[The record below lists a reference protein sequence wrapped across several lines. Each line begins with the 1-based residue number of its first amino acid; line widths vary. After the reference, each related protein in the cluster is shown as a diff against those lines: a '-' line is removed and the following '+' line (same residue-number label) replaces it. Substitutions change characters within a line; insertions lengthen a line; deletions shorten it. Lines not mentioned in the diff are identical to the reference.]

1 MDVGVMPAMRPEAV
15 SNCVRL
21 AYEFAA
27 KVRAFVTEDSAVD
40 ALLSTVIYEFSPG
53 ETCVTL
59 LGPEDYFLPRADEE
73 LPLLLTFT
81 VIGRVVALIHSKA
94 GLIAVLG

>member
-1 MDVGVMPAMRPEAV
+1 MPAIRPEAV

-27 KVRAFVTEDSAVD
+27 EMRAFVAEDSAVD
-40 ALLSTVIYEFSPG
+40 TLLSTVIYEFSPR

-59 LGPEDYFLPRADEE
+59 LGPEDNLLPRANEE
-73 LPLLLTFT
+73 FPLLLALT
-81 VIGRVVALIHSKA
+81 VISRVVALIHVKA
-94 GLIAVLG
+94 GSIAVLG